1 MKKVITYI
9 SVLLMFLATGLFLFH
24 NYREIAAVYAEVS
37 SAYFLWIG
45 IPVLIYLAF
54 LVKRTSFIENLVH
67 EFTHLI
73 FALVCFR
80 RIKGFYVTGS
90 NGMMYTESN
99 RYNMVITLSPYFFPL
114 ITGIM
119 ILLFSFIP
127 SAISQPLVIVSYSL
141 FVVVTVKSMIKS
153 PDEVRSTGLKGYL
166 FLLVMTFWMSFL
178 VFTWTV
184 DPGVLCIEFLKSLC
198 YGFIGTC

>member
-9 SVLLMFLATGLFLFH
+9 SVLLMFLATGLFLLH
-24 NYREIAAVYAEVS
+24 NYREIASVYVKAS

-45 IPVLIYLAF
+45 ISVLIYMAF
-54 LVKRTSFIENLVH
+54 LVKHTSFIENLVH

-73 FALVCFR
+73 FAMVCFR
-80 RIKGFYVTGS
+80 RINGFYVTGS

-141 FVVVTVKSMIKS
+141 FVVVMIKS
-153 PDEVRSTGLKGYL
+153 VFKSPGEVRLTGLKGNV

-184 DPGVLCIEFLKSLC
+184 YPGVLCIDFLKSLC